1 MAKDMFQV
9 INKGSTALEASHLIS
24 ANPTI
29 LIGLTGHN
37 SGPDQ
42 YIQLHNA
49 AAVPADGEV
58 PKIVFKVLAASS
70 FSLDY
75 SPDGRVFSIGL
86 VVCNSTTVGTLTIGS
101 TDCWFDVQVTPTV
114 YK

>member
-9 INKGSTALEASHLIS
+9 INKGSLVLEASHVIMS
-24 ANPTI
+24 NPAI

-49 AAVPADGEV
+49 SAVPADGEV

-75 SPDGRVFSIGL
+75 SPDGRYFSIGL
-86 VVCNSTTVGTLTIGS
+86 VICNSSTIGTLTIGA
-101 TDCWFDVQVTPTV
+101 TDCWFDVQATPTV